1 MVNQSTQTD
10 PQPAATDDPLAHAI
24 LQCCGSSAVDA
35 YTKGQP
41 YCLGDFHIERH

>member
-10 PQPAATDDPLAHAI
+10 PQPVATDEPLARAI
-24 LQCCGSSAVDA
+24 FHCCGPHAVDA

-41 YCLGDFHIERH
+41 YCLGDFHIEQH